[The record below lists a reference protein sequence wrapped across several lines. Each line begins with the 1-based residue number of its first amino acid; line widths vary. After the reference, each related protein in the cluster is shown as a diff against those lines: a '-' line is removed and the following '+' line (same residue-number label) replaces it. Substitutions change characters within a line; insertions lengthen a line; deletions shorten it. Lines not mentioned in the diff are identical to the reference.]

1 MYQFL
6 TAIFYGWDSDLTV
19 RVHPGVPD
27 NLLPTASSTNESKGS
42 KNIVDWQPVN
52 TNKQK
57 TSAGTNPDRG
67 AVL

>member
-1 MYQFL
+1 M
-6 TAIFYGWDSDLTV
+6 